1 MNNNFTIKSYKVAA
15 LKAQLIQP
23 FRIAVG
29 QHNSLDNVLF
39 ILELANGIKG
49 YGEAAVA
56 THITGE
62 TIGQTQ
68 KNLNAVGQWL
78 IGRQAGDYMAISGL
92 LHERLSN
99 NKSALAAV
107 EIALFDALT
116 RSLKMPLWRLWTD
129 RPKQLHSDI
138 TIVVG
143 SLDETVTKTK
153 EFYAQGFR
161 AFKIKIGKD
170 FDLDVKRVLTISR
183 LVKKSQLVLDA
194 NQGFNAKQTLSFLKE
209 LGRARVVPDLIEQP
223 VPKGDWEGLRQVTRS
238 TKVCVCADESA
249 SSIND
254 TLRIIKDRSAGA
266 INIKLMKTGIVHAVC
281 IARWAKANNI
291 KLMIGGMMESNLAM
305 TASAH
310 LAAGLDCFDYI
321 DLDTPFF
328 IKGAVKSNPYLSS
341 NGIYDLSKAK
351 AGIGIAIQ
359 TS

>member
-1 MNNNFTIKSYKVAA
+1 MNNNFIIKGYVVSS
-15 LKAQLIQP
+15 LKAKLNQP
-23 FRIAVG
+23 FRIATG
-29 QHNSLDNVLF
+29 QHDSLDNVLF
-39 ILELANGIKG
+39 TLELAGKLKG

-62 TIGQTQ
+62 TIPQTM
-68 KNLNAVGQWL
+68 KNLNAIGQGL
-78 IGRQAGDYMAISGL
+78 IGREVSDYMAISGL

-107 EIALFDALT
+107 EMALFDALT
-116 RSLKMPLWRLWTD
+116 RSLRMPLWRLWTD
-129 RPKQLHSDI
+129 KPKQLRSDI
-138 TIVVG
+138 TIVVA
-143 SLDETVTKTK
+143 SLEETIAKTQ

-161 AFKIKIGKD
+161 AFKIKVGRD
-170 FDLDVKRVLTISR
+170 FDLDVKRVLAINQI
-183 LVKKSQLVLDA
+183 VKKSQLILDA

-209 LGRARVVPDLIEQP
+209 LGQARVVPDLIEQP

-249 SSIND
+249 SSVAD
-254 TLRIIKDRSAGA
+254 ALRIIKDKSAGA

-310 LAAGLDCFDYI
+310 LAAGLGCFDFI

-328 IKGAVKSNPYLSS
+328 IKGAVARNPYLSS
-341 NGIYDLSKAK
+341 NGVYDLSKAK
-351 AGIGIAIQ
+351 AGIIKTG
-359 TS
+359 TF